1 MAKNNSAGKEIK
13 ESFEKEKEKI
23 DKLYGDVISRLDSEK
38 DRIQNE
44 LRHEF
49 RNARRYVRANPETG
63 VGAAFAGGIV
73 VGIILTKLFK
83 R

>member
-1 MAKNNSAGKEIK
+1 MAKKNSDGKEIK
-13 ESFEKEKEKI
+13 ETFEKEKESI
-23 DKLYGDVISRLDSEK
+23 EKLYGDVISRLDSEK
-38 DRIQNE
+38 DKIQQE

-63 VGAAFAGGIV
+63 VGAAFAGGLVLGIV
-73 VGIILTKLFK
+73 LTKLLN

>member
-1 MAKNNSAGKEIK
+1 MPKNNSAGKELK
-13 ESFEKEKEKI
+13 ENLEKEKEKI
-23 DKLYGDVISRLDSEK
+23 EHLYGDVISRLDSEK
-38 DRIQNE
+38 DRIQQE

-63 VGAAFAGGIV
+63 VGAAFAGGLI
-73 VGIILTKLFK
+73 VGIVLTKLFN

>member
-1 MAKNNSAGKEIK
+1 MAKNNAAGKELK
-13 ESFEKEKEKI
+13 ENLEKEKEKI
-23 DKLYGDVISRLDSEK
+23 ENLYGDVISRLDTEK
-38 DRIQNE
+38 DRIQQE

-63 VGAAFAGGIV
+63 VGAAFAGGLI
-73 VGIILTKLFK
+73 VGIVLTKLFN

>member
-1 MAKNNSAGKEIK
+1 MAKNNSDGKELK
-13 ESFEKEKEKI
+13 ENFKKEKETIEKM
-23 DKLYGDVISRLDSEK
+23 YGEVISRLDSEK
-38 DRIQNE
+38 DRIQQE

-63 VGAAFAGGIV
+63 VGAAFAGGLLAGIV
-73 VGIILTKLFK
+73 LAKLFN